1 MAKRIQGSSDADAE
15 ALEELP
21 DDADR
26 ALGIIRAKLDDRLS
40 VEYTVNKLIQ
50 EATEVT
56 HLARIFSGESLLP
69 LSRGSILGRQLNFD
83 SRIRLAT
90 LLLRAPGGLLRLP
103 RMHACTLY
111 TLSQL
116 SAYTCQVP
124 VASLCK
130 HTVLFLAALRR

>member
-15 ALEELP
+15 ALDELP

-56 HLARIFSGESLLP
+56 HLARIFSGGF
-69 LSRGSILGRQLNFD
+69 RF
-83 SRIRLAT
+83 
-90 LLLRAPGGLLRLP
+90 
-103 RMHACTLY
+103 
-111 TLSQL
+111 
-116 SAYTCQVP
+116 VP
-124 VASLCK
+124 
-130 HTVLFLAALRR
+130 FLAILDWQLTSIRE